1 MARVNIL
8 KQVKVGDRWKL
19 VSIPRD
25 KHGRQDWKALPEG
38 RYFVEWWERGKRKR
52 EAGGSTAT
60 DALEVA
66 RRRKH
71 TLEAR
76 RLGLDPPADEE
87 VSIDRKSNVVLL
99 NVFVEAVC
107 R

>member
-52 EAGGSTAT
+52 EAGGSTAA
-60 DALEVA
+60 DAQEVA
-66 RRRKH
+66 RRRKRW
-71 TLEAR
+71 L
-76 RLGLDPPADEE
+76 LPP
-87 VSIDRKSNVVLL
+87 RCKG
-99 NVFVEAVC
+99 
-107 R
+107 

>member
-25 KHGRQDWKALPEG
+25 KNGRQNWKALPEG

-52 EAGGSTAT
+52 EAGGST
-60 DALEVA
+60 E
-66 RRRKH
+66 
-71 TLEAR
+71 
-76 RLGLDPPADEE
+76 
-87 VSIDRKSNVVLL
+87 
-99 NVFVEAVC
+99 
-107 R
+107 

>member
-8 KQVKVGDRWKL
+8 KQIKVGDRWKL

-38 RYFVEWWERGKRKR
+38 RYFVEWHERGKRKR
-52 EAGGSTAT
+52 EAGGSTAA
-60 DALEVA
+60 DAQEVA

-76 RLGLDPPADEE
+76 RLGLDPH
-87 VSIDRKSNVVLL
+87 VN
-99 NVFVEAVC
+99 EAVLKPAIHVVVK
-107 R
+107 RRVY